1 MAIDL
6 YSKAT
11 TDTLLAGKLS
21 DAPSDGSTYGRKDG
35 AWEVVSGGGG
45 SYLPLAGGTMT
56 GAIVFDGTSGQ
67 YISKGNFDSSRGG
80 NYGISLVCSIGYEF
94 NWQAGWLTTT
104 EQGST
109 TPRPLYLDSLA
120 GTTLRA
126 WDSATSTGTEVTHL
140 GITFSD
146 TTTQTTAGYPN
157 TNPDGFQ
164 TSTDVSTYVGA
175 NAYPLSGN
183 PSGFLTSVPG
193 KSVSTVTS
201 NAYTLAAGDAN
212 NIVYVANGASG
223 GFPPIAIT
231 IPDDA
236 TYSFAVGTIITLCV
250 DNSASGGDISFV
262 QGNPGAPAPFLVG
275 PIVSSGI
282 SSTTSGH
289 FFITKIAA
297 DRWLLS

>member
-45 SYLPLAGGTMT
+45 SYLPLSGGTMT

-109 TPRPLYLDSLA
+109 TPRPLYLDSAA
-120 GTTLRA
+120 GTTLRV
-126 WDSATSTGTEVTHL
+126 WDSGTSTGTEVTHS

-146 TTTQTTAGYPN
+146 STVQTTAYTGGIPTAQKTKVNMY
-157 TNPDGFQ
+157 
-164 TSTDVSTYVGA
+164 
-175 NAYPLSGN
+175 
-183 PSGFLTSVPG
+183 
-193 KSVSTVTS
+193 TS
-201 NAYTLAAGDAN
+201 NAYFDGSYLR
-212 NIVYVANGASG
+212 VYVGVSDITSNFSSG
-223 GFPPIAIT
+223 GRWF
-231 IPDDA
+231 
-236 TYSFAVGTIITLCV
+236 GTV
-250 DNSASGGDISFV
+250 Y
-262 QGNPGAPAPFLVG
+262 
-275 PIVSSGI
+275 
-282 SSTTSGH
+282 SSTFNPVNSVGNATDSTGRPYAQVSCVGAGGGIDSGTPLYYTEDGGTTWTS
-289 FFITKIAA
+289 A
-297 DRWLLS
+297 DLPIY

>member
-67 YISKGNFDSSRGG
+67 YIYKGNFDSSRGG

-104 EQGST
+104 EQGTT
-109 TPRPLYLDSLA
+109 TPRPLYLDSYA
-120 GTTLRA
+120 GTTLRV
-126 WDSATSTGTEVTHL
+126 WNSGTSTGTEVTHT

-146 TTTQTTAGYPN
+146 STTQTTAWTGTIPGKTVN
-157 TNPDGFQ
+157 TYSSNFTLSSVDGDQ
-164 TSTDVSTYVGA
+164 IISLTST
-175 NAYPLSGN
+175 L
-183 PSGFLTSVPG
+183 
-193 KSVSTVTS
+193 TVTVPQDS
-201 NAYTLAAGDAN
+201 
-212 NIVYVANGASG
+212 
-223 GFPPIAIT
+223 
-231 IPDDA
+231 
-236 TYSFAVGTIITLCV
+236 TYSFPIGTIITVCDSNLSGMPGQTFVPEDTFYGIPTIIGGPTTTRRVVQLVKV
-250 DNSASGGDISFV
+250 DANTWCI
-262 QGNPGAPAPFLVG
+262 N
-275 PIVSSGI
+275 
-282 SSTTSGH
+282 
-289 FFITKIAA
+289 
-297 DRWLLS
+297 

>member
-104 EQGST
+104 EQGTT
-109 TPRPLYLDSLA
+109 TPRPLYLDSYA
-120 GTTLRA
+120 GTTLRV
-126 WDSATSTGTEVTHL
+126 WNSGTSTGTEVTHT

-146 TTTQTTAGYPN
+146 TTVQTTAWTGSVPAPTIN
-157 TNPDGFQ
+157 T
-164 TSTDVSTYVGA
+164 VSTG
-175 NAYPLSGN
+175 
-183 PSGFLTSVPG
+183 
-193 KSVSTVTS
+193 
-201 NAYTLAAGDAN
+201 AYTLAVADAN
-212 NIVYVANGASG
+212 NTVMCSSFGVNPLYLPDDSTAAIPVGSRITILNDQGSNLSVTSSGFAVLLWAYGSPLNISG
-223 GFPPIAIT
+223 GAG
-231 IPDDA
+231 A
-236 TYSFAVGTIITLCV
+236 TAVKV
-250 DNSASGGDISFV
+250 
-262 QGNPGAPAPFLVG
+262 
-275 PIVSSGI
+275 
-282 SSTTSGH
+282 
-289 FFITKIAA
+289 AA
-297 DRWLLS
+297 DTWFLIT